1 MVMLDEREVLLTVSE
16 AAEYLNV
23 SKVTIRRWTNN
34 GTLACVRVG
43 VRKERRFVESELRKL
58 ISEPAA
64 DADRASTTKEI
75 TGGTHCCLV
84 CDDPQDE
91 WEAIADAIVVH
102 LSASSQVVFIGDAER
117 KARLAIVLNERRMN
131 LETLTSSGAL
141 RLITVEDSYLLSG
154 EFSAD
159 RAVAFAES
167 VILETYAAGFNR
179 LLFIGCVDW
188 ALAGQ
193 PTDQAVLIKEVME
206 YEKGLNSMLEKYPTT
221 TVLCPYVLSQVDSK
235 TIVDAFLVHPK
246 LLFRSQ
252 IMDGLQS
259 DSP

>member
-1 MVMLDEREVLLTVSE
+1 MVTLEEREVLLTVSE

-58 ISEPAA
+58 ISEPGV
-64 DADRASTTKEI
+64 DVDRASTMKGI
-75 TGGTHCCLV
+75 SGGTHCCIV

-91 WEAIADAIVVH
+91 WEAIADAIVDH
-102 LSASSQVVFIGDAER
+102 LPTPSQVVFIGDAER
-117 KARLAIVLNERRMN
+117 KARLAVVLTERGLD

-141 RLITVEDSYLLSG
+141 RLISVEESYLLSG

-159 RAVAFAES
+159 RAIAFAES
-167 VILETYAAGFNR
+167 TILETYAAGFDH

-188 ALAGQ
+188 ALGGQ
-193 PTDQAVLIKEVME
+193 PTDQAILIKEVMD
-206 YEKGLNSMLEKYPTT
+206 YERGLNSMLEKYPTT
-221 TVLCPYVLSQVDSK
+221 TVMCPYVLSQVDSK

-246 LLFRSQ
+246 LLVRSQ
-252 IMDGLQS
+252 LVDGLQYEG
-259 DSP
+259 